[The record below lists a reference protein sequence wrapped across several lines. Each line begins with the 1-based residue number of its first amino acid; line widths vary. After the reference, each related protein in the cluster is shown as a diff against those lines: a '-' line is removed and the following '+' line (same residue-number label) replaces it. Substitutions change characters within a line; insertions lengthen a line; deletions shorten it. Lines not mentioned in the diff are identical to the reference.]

1 MSTLRSHP
9 QFDFSPPQENRQ
21 GLSFAL
27 AFLAHVLLLV
37 ALTWGISW
45 HQEAILESSTA
56 ELWSSAPNLTAPTPE
71 PEQPIEETKP
81 VARVKTPP
89 PAPSKISP
97 DALKEA
103 QLAVE
108 KLKKKQEEEKKEKE
122 HLAQMALEKQRLKEL
137 EKKKQKELELEKAKK
152 AEEDKQKLAKER
164 EKAKKEPP
172 KIDPK
177 ELAKQQAK
185 EAKEMEQRRMEDLN
199 RVQKSL
205 SNASSATGV
214 GQNTGTASASN
225 LSLGSGSG
233 NAMSANYAGKIVE
246 LIKKNMGVRKE
257 FSGNPSAEVQ
267 VNCAPDGT
275 ITTSQL
281 TKKSGNAEWD
291 EVVLTAIERTRA
303 TSKIPK
309 DIDGRVPPTMIIVIK
324 P

>member
-9 QFDFSPPQENRQ
+9 QFDFSPQEENRQ

-27 AFLAHVLLLV
+27 AFLAHLLLLA

-45 HQEAILESSTA
+45 NQEAILESSTA
-56 ELWSSAPNLTAPTPE
+56 ELWSSAPNLTAPEPE
-71 PEQPIEETKP
+71 PVQPKEEPKA
-81 VARVKTPP
+81 VAPAKTPP
-89 PAPSKISP
+89 PPASKVNP
-97 DALKEA
+97 NTLKEA

-108 KLKKKQEEEKKEKE
+108 KLKKKEEEKKEKE
-122 HLAQMALEKQRLKEL
+122 QLAKLELEKQRLKEQ
-137 EKKKQKELELEKAKK
+137 EKKKLKELELEKAKK
-152 AEEDKQKLAKER
+152 AAEEEKLKQAKER

-205 SNASSATGV
+205 SNPSSATGV
-214 GQNTGTASASN
+214 GQNAGTASASN

-281 TKKSGNAEWD
+281 IKKSGNAEWD
-291 EVVLTAIERTRA
+291 EVVLTAIERTRV

-309 DIDGRVPPTMIIVIK
+309 DIDGRVPPSMLIVIK